1 MYFPELQMIEYDTRS
16 VPEGEYK
23 TSSHFDFS
31 KLVLKGFWRITKKC
45 PSVFWGEIDY
55 VLYSGTIL
63 PPSWVKLVY
72 LSLLWQGSGN
82 EGLPMGQ
89 SGEKLSRPKY
99 VMLYLFLGQNFP
111 QNPFLKSKMPPEVS
125 FSISHFSIHFFLYK
139 IWQFCSIFVEK
150 KINLLKYLF

>member
-1 MYFPELQMIEYDTRS
+1 MAS
-16 VPEGEYK
+16 
-23 TSSHFDFS
+23 FS
-31 KLVLKGFWRITKKC
+31 KNFWYWSFWNKRFCGDLRGTETGAFIRATSGLSFESGSKIVGTGFSFLR
-45 PSVFWGEIDY
+45 
-55 VLYSGTIL
+55 
-63 PPSWVKLVY
+63 
-72 LSLLWQGSGN
+72 QGSGN

-150 KINLLKYLF
+150 KLIFQNFQF